1 MSEKKETSQMIG
13 DMQNIMKQVGV
24 SVPLVYFV
32 ALPLVFS
39 VLAII
44 LFLPVCC
51 PVCCCTPGV
60 RFRHLQKK
68 IDKKATK
75 YLLKKGT
82 NLQKKSSPYA

>member
-1 MSEKKETSQMIG
+1 MDNSPETSELIT
-13 DMQNIMKQVGV
+13 DAQNIMKQVGV
-24 SVPLVYFV
+24 SMPLVYFV

-39 VLAII
+39 IIAII
-44 LFLPVCC
+44 FCVPICC

-75 YLLKKGT
+75 YLRKKGVT
-82 NLQKKSSPYA
+82 L